1 MSIYFDQITEIM
13 GKGPKLTPTD
23 IREIKRLEELLD
35 EDEIEKMAWIW
46 EGLFLYTNDTTN
58 KNFFDSSGKRKRK

>member
-23 IREIKRLEELLD
+23 IREIKRLEALLD
-35 EDEIEKMAWIW
+35 KDEIENA
-46 EGLFLYTNDTTN
+46 GLFELVN
-58 KNFFDSSGKRKRK
+58 SIA